1 MIITAL
7 IRIRDSKVVKNISK
21 FGKQSLRKIAKVTG
35 LSKDAVSRSL
45 KSLKKRNQH
54 PESLL
59 WETEEGQAWLN
70 RMFCAT
76 LFEFGI
82 KGNQGADRISAFFK
96 RIRVETHIGVSP
108 TALRTQMHKI
118 EDAVAEFQQSQEKKQ
133 SHKGSKERE
142 SIISGDE
149 TFFKEKIMLVLLDL
163 PSGYLI
169 VEDEATDRSYE
180 TWESKAQ
187 TRLKQLG
194 LKVCHFISD
203 RGKSLIKLATA
214 GFECHAGADLFHGQ
228 FDVSKWLGRA
238 LQGKLGQAT
247 KQLKEAEAKLVSLDE
262 KDAQPKKIKDQKC
275 FIEKC
280 RETLDSITIEK
291 ETYREVQQSIS
302 GAVHAFSLQDNQPQT
317 SELVESRLEEE
328 TKRFEKIADDQSIED
343 KKNTVG
349 KFRRQIKD
357 ISSIVNT
364 WWLWTKESLS
374 EYDVGKE
381 IRYWLLYVLLPVL
394 YWHNQRQKTQH
405 PELRIKYETAW
416 KKALAS
422 FDAHPLT
429 CSLSDK
435 DMEKWL
441 SWGEWACNNFHRT
454 SSAVEGRNGYLSQC
468 YHNGRGMTKRRQK
481 ALTAIHNYDI
491 KRRDGT
497 TPAQRLFDVEF
508 EDMFEWLLGQMGA
521 LPLPRKARQPVA
533 RNPLKFKGVA
543 A

>member
-1 MIITAL
+1 MILAPF
-7 IRIRDSKVVKNISK
+7 IRIRDSKVVKNISE
-21 FGKQSLRKIAKVTG
+21 FGRQSLRKIAEVTG

-76 LFEFGI
+76 LYEFGI
-82 KGNQGADRISAFFK
+82 KGNQGADRINAFFK

-108 TALRTQMHKI
+108 TALRTQMQKL
-118 EDAVAEFQQSQEKKQ
+118 EESVAEFQKYQEIKQ
-133 SHKGSKERE
+133 SHKGDKKRE
-142 SIISGDE
+142 SIVAGDE
-149 TFFKEKIMLVLLDL
+149 TFFKEKIMLVLLDM

-169 VEDEATDRSYE
+169 VEEEANNRSYE

-187 TRLKQLG
+187 ARLNQLG
-194 LKVCHFISD
+194 LKVRHFVSD
-203 RGKSLIKLATA
+203 RGKSLMKLATV
-214 GFECHAGADLFHGQ
+214 GFGCYAGADLFHAQ
-228 FDVSKWLGRA
+228 FDISKWLGRA
-238 LQGKLGQAT
+238 LLGKLGQAV
-247 KQLKEAEAKLVSLDE
+247 KQLKEAKAKLVSLEEKGAIPEKKDE
-262 KDAQPKKIKDQKC
+262 QECLIKIYQKYHDLVEIAKK
-275 FIEKC
+275 
-280 RETLDSITIEK
+280 
-291 ETYREVQQSIS
+291 TYNEIQQAVS
-302 GAVHAFSLQDNQPQT
+302 GVVHAFSLQDNQAQT
-317 SELVESRLEEE
+317 SEQVESLLEEE
-328 TKRFEKIADDQSIED
+328 VKRFEKIADEQAIKD
-343 KKNTVG
+343 KKNTAG

-357 ISSIVNT
+357 VSSVINA

-374 EYDVGKE
+374 EYDMGKE
-381 IRYWLLYVLLPVL
+381 IRHWLLYVLLPVL
-394 YWHNQRQKTQH
+394 YWYNQRQKTQH
-405 PELRIKYETAW
+405 PELRKEYETAW

-429 CSLSDK
+429 CTISDK
-435 DMEKWL
+435 DMEQWL

-491 KRRDGT
+491 RRRDGT
-497 TPAQRLFDVEF
+497 TPAQRLYGVQF

-521 LPLPRKARQPVA
+521 LPLPRKARKPIA
-533 RNPLKFKGVA
+533 RNPLKIKGVSA
-543 A
+543 